1 MRKTIPVIRA
11 AALIPL
17 LKFLIQR
24 KHPVEQI
31 LRDAGIGYVWIE
43 DPYAPIPIKALEKVT
58 ARAAQLEGPEVG
70 CRAVTENSL
79 RDIAALGAIALG
91 ARSPREALQRVSA
104 AMPFH
109 CSHELISLKPG
120 DARSVMLDAWML
132 PIQPESLHVIQQF
145 VAALVQ
151 MLLQRAVADEPVVER
166 LSIVP
171 HPEHGLD
178 HLRGWFPGTIVAAQ
192 RPVLE
197 MTIKTAYLDTLY
209 RQVARDRLPQIQKFP
224 WQRLRDGTMVGSA
237 SFLLKAMLHDGIPTI
252 ERLSECADY
261 EPAHPAAALCRG
273 RNQLFRT
280 GRRRPP
286 HRRDGGAEPV
296 RHNHW
301 RRGCECRLFA
311 PVQSDP
317 RRAPLDRGPAH
328 RPAHGPAPGGG
339 IGQPDS
345 SRRRAAGGKT
355 GAHRPYQSWNAN
367 TLPQS
372 AAMSTTV
379 QPCAAASSS
388 PRTSRPTWLSRS

>member
-17 LKFLIQR
+17 LKFLIGR

-109 CSHELISLKPG
+109 CSHELISLKRG
-120 DARSVMLDAWML
+120 DARSVLHDAWML

-171 HPEHGLD
+171 HPVHGLD

-197 MTIKTAYLDTLY
+197 MTIKTAHLETPY

-224 WQRLRDGTMVGSA
+224 WQRLRDGPMAGSA

-252 ERLSECADY
+252 ERLSECADMSM
-261 EPAHPAAALCRG
+261 
-273 RNQLFRT
+273 RT
-280 GRRRPP
+280 LQRRFADEGTSFSEMVEDV
-286 HRRDGGAEPV
+286 RR
-296 RHNHW
+296 
-301 RRGCECRLFA
+301 
-311 PVQSDP
+311 
-317 RRAPLDRGPAH
+317 
-328 RPAHGPAPGGG
+328 
-339 IGQPDS
+339 
-345 SRRRAAGGKT
+345 T
-355 GAHRPYQSWNAN
+355 
-367 TLPQS
+367 
-372 AAMSTTV
+372 AAME
-379 QPCAAASSS
+379 A
-388 PRTSRPTWLSRS
+388 LSRSDITIGDVAANVGYSRQSSLTRAVRRWTGAPPNALRAGRPRVVE